1 MISYYNKIKLSI
13 AHIMKFFGSKY
24 LWEKIDFQ
32 NIKYRIMK
40 FYLILNLLIKIY

>member
-24 LWEKIDFQ
+24 LWEKLISRIL
-32 NIKYRIMK
+32 NYRIMK